1 MRPEATL
8 IRHVCY
14 TAPMATQTPT
24 PVVDIEGTR
33 LDLTLYMF
41 TGCPYCRR
49 VTDAA
54 AALGLS
60 LETRNIRA
68 DPAALAD
75 LLRVGGKKT
84 VPCLFVNG
92 RPLYESEDIVRF
104 LKTQVRPAANH

>member
-1 MRPEATL
+1 MPNQ
-8 IRHVCY
+8 V
-14 TAPMATQTPT
+14 PT
-24 PVVDIEGTR
+24 PLTDTQGTR

-41 TGCPYCRR
+41 AGCPYCRR

-54 AALGLS
+54 AALGFT

-92 RPLYESEDIVRF
+92 RALYESEDIVRF
-104 LKTQVRPAANH
+104 LKTQVRLAAKN